1 MHNFHLEAFIIE
13 FRHTWLLRFLPS
25 PCFPTFIILQQ
36 HCCSSLEQGSS
47 VVFSVVKEC
56 LVCKFCSELCKCCV
70 KLTSVT
76 FAVIFLS
83 LKMTFSTVLKCGF
96 VLFSDCTLA
105 DAPEVDGRFQLEKE
119 NVLKVTFHQ
128 FFTFGDVNS
137 VSFLWCPWL
146 GCS

>member
-25 PCFPTFIILQQ
+25 PCFPTFIILQR

-47 VVFSVVKEC
+47 VAFSVVKER
-56 LVCKFCSELCKCCV
+56 LVCKFCSELCKCYV
-70 KLTSVT
+70 QLTSVT

-83 LKMTFSTVLKCGF
+83 LKLTFPAVLKCGF

-105 DAPEVDGRFQLEKE
+105 DTPEVDARFQLEKE
-119 NVLKVTFHQ
+119 NVLKVIFQ
-128 FFTFGDVNS
+128 FFMF
-137 VSFLWCPWL
+137 
-146 GCS
+146 